1 MSGSEQTST
10 HRVTVPDG
18 PDLSYQDTG
27 GDRPPIIFSHGL
39 FMNRTMF
46 QPQVEEFTARHRC
59 IVWDQRSHGDTTWQG
74 DYTFWD
80 SARDLFALLDHLGIE
95 RAVLAGMSQGGIL
108 SLRASLLA
116 PQRVAGLV
124 LMDTQ
129 AGTLRP
135 GSGDAFTEI
144 ASGWGDSG
152 PDRATLGWIGGIILG
167 PGVDVD
173 YWYRSW
179 GRLRAYQVQDAV
191 RTLIGRE
198 DLTDRLPE
206 IIAPALVVHGTS
218 DVSTSV
224 ERAQALAAGLANCR
238 GLELI
243 ENAPHAANLTHPMQV
258 NAAITNFLATL

>member
-1 MSGSEQTST
+1 MNESEQPSVR
-10 HRVTVPDG
+10 RVTVPGG

-27 GDRPPIIFSHGL
+27 GDGPPIVFSHGL

-46 QPQVEEFTARHRC
+46 QPQVREFAAQHRC
-59 IVWDQRSHGDTTWQG
+59 IVWDQRSHGDTAWRG

-80 SARDLFALLDHLGIE
+80 SARDLFSLLDHLGIE

-135 GSGDAFTEI
+135 GSGDTFTEI
-144 ASGWGDSG
+144 AAGWGDSG
-152 PDRATLGWIGGIILG
+152 PDQATLEWIGGIILG

-173 YWYRSW
+173 HWYRSW
-179 GRLRAYQVQDAV
+179 GRLHAYQVQDAV
-191 RTLIGRE
+191 RTLVGRE

-206 IIAPALVVHGTS
+206 IFAPALVVHGTA
-218 DVSTSV
+218 DASTSV
-224 ERAQALAAGLANCR
+224 ERARALAAGLADCR
-238 GLELI
+238 GLQLV
-243 ENAPHAANLTHPMQV
+243 ENAPHAANLTHPTQV
-258 NAAITNFLATL
+258 NAAIRSFLATL